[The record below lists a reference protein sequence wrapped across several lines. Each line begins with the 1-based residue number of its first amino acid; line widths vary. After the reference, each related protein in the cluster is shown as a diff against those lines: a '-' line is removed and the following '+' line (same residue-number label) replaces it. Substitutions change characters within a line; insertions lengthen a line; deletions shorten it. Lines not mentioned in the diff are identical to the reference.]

1 MAGAYPKH
9 QKLSLL
15 ERKVLR
21 ALHSA
26 WNEYEDFCFL
36 SFKPLCRRTRLS
48 RAEVRRGCR
57 SLKRK
62 GFAQYGRGLWNYDG
76 EVAGSGY
83 ACTKAGR
90 EVLSP

>member
-1 MAGAYPKH
+1 VTVSITPN
-9 QKLSLL
+9 

-21 ALHSA
+21 ALCSA

-36 SFKPLCRRTRLS
+36 SFKPICKRTRLK
-48 RAEVRRGCR
+48 RDVVRRACR

-62 GFAQYGRGLWNYDG
+62 GFAQFGRGLWTDDG

-90 EVLSP
+90 EALST